1 MATHTY
7 RVASPEGAAYS
18 RAEEGDKVELD
29 LNAETERAIVA
40 AGWLEPVKEKGGK

>member
-1 MATHTY
+1 MAKHTY

-18 RAEEGDKVELD
+18 GAEEGDKVEMDLD
-29 LNAETERAIVA
+29 AETEQAVVA